1 MSCGV
6 GRKLGLD
13 LELLWLWHRLA
24 AIALIRPLVWELP
37 YAVGAVLKR
46 RKTEKK
52 RTCLVSMKM
61 RVQSLVSLTGLRIWH
76 CHKLQHRLKMWL
88 GSVGCGIGCRFD
100 QNPVWLWHGQAAAA
114 PIRPLARKLPYA
126 AGATLKKKKNSKIK
140 FLKTFHYLRDIFLTV
155 SR

>member
-46 RKTEKK
+46 QKTKK
-52 RTCLVSMKM
+52 KN
-61 RVQSLVSLTGLRIWH
+61 LTSVH
-76 CHKLQHRLKMWL
+76 EDA
-88 GSVGCGIGCRFD
+88 GSIPGVAHWVKD
-100 QNPVWLWHGQAAAA
+100 LALPQAAA
-114 PIRPLARKLPYA
+114 
-126 AGATLKKKKNSKIK
+126 
-140 FLKTFHYLRDIFLTV
+140 
-155 SR
+155 